1 MYLPALALLS
11 LLATPLLAA
20 EVTTEY
26 TKTVDCTRKTTRG
39 DQISVHYRGTL
50 ASDGSEFDSSYS
62 RSQPLTF
69 TVGRGQVI
77 KGWDEGLLNMCIGDQ
92 RKLTIPPEF
101 GYGDRAMG
109 GKIPGG
115 STLGEF
121 FLSFLVLFFL
131 MGEGIG
137 MALGMG
143 WWANVC
149 VVFETE
155 LMDIEG
161 VDKSEL

>member
-1 MYLPALALLS
+1 MYLPTLALLAA
-11 LLATPLLAA
+11 LATPLLAA

-26 TKTVDCTRKTTRG
+26 MHTVDCTRKTTRG

-69 TVGRGQVI
+69 TVGQGQVI
-77 KGWDEGLLNMCIGDQ
+77 KGWDEGLLDMCIGDQ

-121 FLSFLVLFFL
+121 CFLFVFWGFFFLV
-131 MGEGIG
+131 GWAGGDEVGIG
-137 MALGMG
+137 MAG
-143 WWANVC
+143 
-149 VVFETE
+149 
-155 LMDIEG
+155 
-161 VDKSEL
+161 